1 MKRILRNKEFISGL
15 IFLAIGLFFFM
26 FSFGIKI
33 TDGYLKSSRLL
44 PQMASMV
51 MVATSIIICISS
63 MHKEREKNT
72 KLEQKIC
79 NDEQKST
86 LKVDFVFALLLSY
99 FLLLETVGFI
109 LASILF
115 FVGMVNIL
123 HNYGERKQRHYIV
136 VSVIT
141 VLIIF
146 CLFSYVF
153 GISLPAGRLF

>member
-86 LKVDFVFALLLSY
+86 LIVAFVFALLL
-99 FLLLETVGFI
+99 
-109 LASILF
+109 
-115 FVGMVNIL
+115 
-123 HNYGERKQRHYIV
+123 
-136 VSVIT
+136 
-141 VLIIF
+141 
-146 CLFSYVF
+146 
-153 GISLPAGRLF
+153 